1 MDPLNEI
8 WQAALELMSKD
19 YSDTFMDLWFRCL
32 SLTALDGKS
41 AELSCPSDFKTSSLN
56 KGYLD
61 TLEKYLEMV
70 LGYKPK
76 ATVVSTEPPKKG
88 HDWRLP
94 GIDGEPAADEET
106 AEAAEP
112 IGASEDEQSPT
123 AADTTRA
130 NAQSYGNAATADD
143 SRYGAVSYGG
153 AETETRDSGLPF
165 DAPDMAA
172 DAREQGDDADPL
184 LPPSL
189 HRAEYTFDNFIVG
202 SSNKF
207 AHAACTA
214 VADKPGK
221 SWNPLYI
228 HGPSGLGKTH
238 LLYAIINS
246 VVERHP
252 KSIIVYVNGEKFT
265 NEIIEAIARGA
276 TSQFRAKY
284 RTADMLLIDDIQFI
298 AGKDATQEEFFHT
311 FNALYEEQKQIIITS
326 DRPPRDIRTL
336 EERLRTRFE
345 WGLIADIKPPDYEL
359 RIAIMQNKANAM
371 GMNIPLDVFRFL
383 SENLRSNV
391 RQLEGAIKKIYAQS
405 YLTKEP
411 VTVEMALHCISDMV
425 SGQQRAAVTPD
436 RIIAGV
442 SNKYGVSA
450 DDLKSKKRSQ
460 DIAEPRHIAI
470 YIMRRMTEMS
480 LPQIGREFNRD
491 HTTIMSSIAKIDERI
506 KNNSVFE
513 IEINELMKDLQ
524 RTP

>member
-8 WQAALELMSKD
+8 WQAALELMAKD

-70 LGYKPK
+70 LGYRPK
-76 ATVVSTEPPKKG
+76 AAVVSTEPPKKG
-88 HDWRLP
+88 HDWQLP
-94 GIDGEPAADEET
+94 EVDAEPAAEGTSEPTGAGEDKQDPESAGFERS
-106 AEAAEP
+106 AAL
-112 IGASEDEQSPT
+112 
-123 AADTTRA
+123 
-130 NAQSYGNAATADD
+130 SYGNAE
-143 SRYGAVSYGG
+143 
-153 AETETRDSGLPF
+153 AENLNRDSGLPF

-172 DAREQGDDADPL
+172 DAREQGDTTDPQ

-246 VVERHP
+246 VVARYP
-252 KSIIVYVNGEKFT
+252 KSIIVYVNGEQFT

-391 RQLEGAIKKIYAQS
+391 RQLEGAIKKIYAHS

-411 VTVEMALHCISDMV
+411 VTVETALHCISDMV
-425 SGQQRAAVTPD
+425 SGQQRAAVTPEK
-436 RIIAGV
+436 IIAGV
-442 SNKYGVSA
+442 ANKYGVSA
-450 DDLKSKKRSQ
+450 DDLKGKKRSQ

-480 LPQIGREFNRD
+480 LPQIGREFSRD

-513 IEINELMKDLQ
+513 IEINELMKEFI

>member
-8 WQAALELMSKD
+8 WQAALELMAKD

-88 HDWRLP
+88 GHDWRLP
-94 GIDGEPAADEET
+94 GVDGGAAASDAAEDTETDSAADGEDEDKPSAA
-106 AEAAEP
+106 
-112 IGASEDEQSPT
+112 
-123 AADTTRA
+123 
-130 NAQSYGNAATADD
+130 ADD
-143 SRYGAVSYGG
+143 SRSGSLSYGSSS
-153 AETETRDSGLPF
+153 ADSASLDSGLPF

-172 DAREQGDDADPL
+172 DAREQPDSADPQ

-246 VVERHP
+246 VVARYP
-252 KSIIVYVNGEKFT
+252 KSIIVYVNGEQFT

-391 RQLEGAIKKIYAQS
+391 RQLEGAIKKIYAHS

-425 SGQQRAAVTPD
+425 SGQQRAAVTPE

-442 SNKYGVSA
+442 ANKYGVSA
-450 DDLKSKKRSQ
+450 DDLKGKKRSQ

-480 LPQIGREFNRD
+480 LPQIGREFSRD

-513 IEINELMKDLQ
+513 IEINELMKEFN
-524 RTP
+524 RMP